1 MMMVIFGLVLSKSIL
16 LWIQTLLPL
25 GFGGYPVH
33 KECTTVQ

>member
-16 LWIQTLLPL
+16 LWIQTYYLLV
-25 GFGGYPVH
+25 GGYPVH